1 MSNRIAQ
8 AGGEEHVA
16 SPLVMTSLAR
26 LARMAQE
33 AGMLAKPAAQA
44 PQVVCLR
51 PAQKGSNATPLVFVH
66 PIGGSIIAYKDICR
80 YLAPGRAI
88 YGIQSQPDEVRN
100 SLAHP
105 TIEALAADYVR
116 QVEALELG
124 AQLIISGY
132 SLGGA
137 VAFEMAR
144 QFAARGTLVESVIII
159 DTPSRIRPPA
169 TEEDAAV
176 TAGQLLMFGQ
186 VLAGARG
193 AELALTQD
201 DFAGLSASSS
211 VERLI
216 DHLREK
222 EVLGRSGPDVYH
234 SVYEMV
240 RHNEALQRTH
250 VPGAGYRGAV
260 ALIRTEQETP
270 ELRTEAGTMY
280 DDPSFGWQAYC
291 EREVQL
297 SSVPG
302 SHFQLIY
309 PPFNA
314 GLGKALQQS
323 LDALPVLDPVE
334 QFRAQATLRPGHTA
348 LHDGERRVSYAALL
362 ADAETLAAQLQAEGA
377 GAGSLVAVCGERGTD
392 YVTALLAVTMT
403 GAAYLPLDPTQPQE
417 KTAFML
423 ADAKPLLV
431 LADVAHA
438 GALRDGGNKVIALE
452 SANRENTSARPA
464 PVTVAPRQ
472 LAYVMYT
479 SGTTGQPK
487 GVCIT
492 REAIARLIR
501 DARYARLGAGS
512 VILQHSNLCFDAS
525 TFEIWGSLL
534 TGGTCVLM
542 PHARPSLQQFEQVVR
557 EHGVTTV
564 FMTSALFRDLAER
577 RPRALSGVAEV
588 LTGGDVVAPSA
599 VRQVLEANPGLEV
612 VHMYGPTECT
622 VFALAH
628 RLASVDALQDPLP
641 LGLPVAQNTMHV
653 LDEALQAVADGE
665 EGELYIGG
673 PSVGLGYLN
682 RAELSATAFVN
693 VPDEVGQA
701 RTLYRTGDRVVRGAD
716 GLLRFRGRLDR
727 QIKLRGFRI
736 ELGEVEAALSRQADV
751 ADAAVRAITGS
762 SGDKALVAYAVPTA
776 AAVAPDAARDAA
788 LLAER
793 TEQWEQ
799 VYSKLLYKSLASAD
813 QAGRD
818 PTMNAAGW
826 KNSFDGRV
834 IPDADMEELIAEGV
848 NNIMALAPRHV
859 LEIGCGTGML
869 LFRIAPHCGS
879 YVGTDF
885 SPEVIDY
892 VRERAAER
900 KLSQVALHRLVAHEL
915 PSPPPGGFDTVIIN
929 SVTEH
934 FPSLQYLD
942 DLLHSLVPVMKPGG
956 HIYVGDNRSFKLLPL
971 FHSSIQLF
979 RSEGTTGVAAL
990 DLQAELAMM
999 EENQL
1004 TIDPDYFRQ
1013 LEGGALRCVDV
1024 QCKRGRLRNE
1034 MTQYRF
1040 DAVLQ
1045 VNGDTPRQGK
1055 PEVLA
1060 WRDGVDSAQQWREVL
1075 AVHGAAPLL
1084 LTGLPNARIPG
1095 AAILAAQ
1102 KDGAPAFET
1111 AGQLR
1116 RAMAQQAI
1124 GEDPEDWRAMAAELG
1139 FSVQIIPGQG
1149 SDGDFDVLLWRGGL
1163 AALPASVAPAP
1174 RALTELANDPLLS
1187 LRTDNLGVK
1196 LRDALA
1202 ATLPAYAQPHFIVV
1216 LPRFPRN
1223 ANGKMDAAAL
1233 PLPSRLR
1240 QTGHGAADGSP
1251 LERRIAA
1258 VWQGVLEIDAI
1269 GADEDFFAIGGDS
1282 LRAVRVAA
1290 DLSAVLQ
1297 QDVSPARLF
1306 EHRTIRELAQS
1317 LTAAAEVQ
1325 ATPANG
1331 RGGARRAALRTV
1343 HMTENGHGI

>member
-1 MSNRIAQ
+1 MSLRNAQ
-8 AGGEEHVA
+8 IGDAEHVA

-33 AGMLAKPAAQA
+33 ASVLEKPAARA

-66 PIGGSIIAYKDICR
+66 PIGGSIIAYKELTR
-80 YLAPGRAI
+80 YLTPGRAV
-88 YGIQSQPDEVRN
+88 YGIQSQPDEARN

-105 TIEALAADYVR
+105 SIELLAADYVR
-116 QVEALELG
+116 QIEALELG
-124 AQLIISGY
+124 AQLILSGY

-144 QFAARGTLVESVIII
+144 QFAARATLVESVIII
-159 DTPSRIRPPA
+159 DTPARIRPPA
-169 TEEDAAV
+169 AQQDEAV

-193 AELALTQD
+193 ADMTLKPG
-201 DFAGLSASSS
+201 DFAGLSASSC

-216 DHLREK
+216 DHLRDK
-222 EVLGRSGPDVYH
+222 EVLGRAGADVYH

-240 RHNEALQRTH
+240 RHNETLQRGH

-260 ALIRTEQETP
+260 SLIRTEQDTP
-270 ELRTEAGTMY
+270 ELRVEAGALY
-280 DDPSFGWQAYC
+280 DDPTFGWQSVC
-291 EREVQL
+291 EKEVQL
-297 SSVPG
+297 RSVPG

-309 PPFNA
+309 PPYNA
-314 GLGKALQQS
+314 GLGKALQHC
-323 LDALPVLDPVE
+323 LDAVQVPDPIDL
-334 QFRAQATLRPGHTA
+334 FRAQAAVRAGHIA
-348 LHDGERRVSYAALL
+348 LQEGHRHVTYGELM
-362 ADAETLAAQLQAEGA
+362 ADAEALASQLQAAGA
-377 GAGSLVAVCGERGTD
+377 GADTLVAVCGERGTD
-392 YVTALLAVTMT
+392 YVTALLAILMT
-403 GAAYLPLDPTQPQE
+403 GSAYLPLDPSQPDE

-423 ADAKPLLV
+423 ADAKPVLV
-431 LADVAHA
+431 LADAARAAAMRQA
-438 GALRDGGNKVIALE
+438 GSAVIPLE
-452 SANRENTSARPA
+452 RAARGTPSARFA
-464 PVTVAPRQ
+464 PVQAAPRQ
-472 LAYVMYT
+472 LAYVIYT

-534 TGGTCVLM
+534 TGATCVLM
-542 PHARPSLQQFEQVVR
+542 PHARPSLQQYEQVIR
-557 EHGVTTV
+557 EHSVTAV

-577 RPRALSGVAEV
+577 RPGALSGLREL
-588 LTGGDVVAPSA
+588 LTGGDVVAPAA
-599 VRQVLEANPGLEV
+599 VRRVLEANPGLEV

-628 RLASVDALQDPLP
+628 RIASLDAVQDPLP
-641 LGLPVAQNTMHV
+641 LGEPVAQNTMHV
-653 LDEALQAVADGE
+653 LDAALQAVADGE

-682 RAELSATAFVN
+682 QAELSAAAFVS
-693 VPDEVGQA
+693 VPDDTG
-701 RTLYRTGDRVVRGAD
+701 RMHTLYRTGDRVMRGAD
-716 GLLRFRGRLDR
+716 GLLRFCGRLDR
-727 QIKLRGFRI
+727 QIKLRGFRV
-736 ELGEVEAALSRQADV
+736 ELGEVEAALSRQPDV
-751 ADAAVRAITGS
+751 ADAAVRAIPGAA
-762 SGDKALVAYAVPTA
+762 GDKVLVAYAVPAA
-776 AAVAPDAARDAA
+776 AAVAPDAERDTA

-813 QAGRD
+813 QAGKD

-826 KNSFDGRV
+826 KSSFDGRA
-834 IPDADMEELIAEGV
+834 IADADMEELIAEGV
-848 NNIMALAPRHV
+848 RNILALAPRHV

-869 LFRIAPHCGS
+869 LFRIAPYCES

-892 VRERAAER
+892 VEARAAER
-900 KLSQVALHRLVAHEL
+900 NLPQVKLHRLVAHEL
-915 PSPPPGGFDTVIIN
+915 PSAPAGGFDTVIIN

-956 HIYVGDNRSFKLLPL
+956 HIYVGDNRNFKLLPL

-979 RSEGTTGVAAL
+979 RSVGTVGVAAL
-990 DLQAELAMM
+990 GLLADQAMM

-1004 TIDPDYFRQ
+1004 TIDPAYFAQFRSD
-1013 LEGGALRCVDV
+1013 ALRCVDL
-1024 QCKRGRLRNE
+1024 QCKRGRLVNE

-1045 VNGDTPRQGK
+1045 VNATSASQAA
-1055 PEVLA
+1055 PEVHA
-1060 WRDGVDSAQQWREVL
+1060 WRAGVDNAQLWRENLLVR
-1075 AVHGAAPLL
+1075 GGTPLL
-1084 LTGLPNARIPG
+1084 LAGLPNARIPG

-1102 KDGAPAFET
+1102 RAGAPT
-1111 AGQLR
+1111 YDSVGQLR
-1116 RAMAQQAI
+1116 RAMAQQEA
-1124 GEDPEDWRAMAAELG
+1124 GQDPEDWRALAAEVDYR
-1139 FSVQIIPGQG
+1139 VQIIPGQG
-1149 SDGDFDVLLWRGGL
+1149 SDGNFDVLLWRG
-1163 AALPASVAPAP
+1163 ALPALTVPAG

-1187 LRTDNLGVK
+1187 LRTDSVGVK
-1196 LRDALA
+1196 LREALA
-1202 ATLPAYAQPHFIVV
+1202 ATLPGYAQPHFIVV

-1223 ANGKMDAAAL
+1223 ANGKLDAAAL
-1233 PLPSRLR
+1233 PLPARLR
-1240 QTGHGAADGSP
+1240 QAGQNSADGTP

-1258 VWQGVLEIDAI
+1258 VWQSVLEIDAI

-1290 DLSAVLQ
+1290 DLGAILQ

-1306 EHRTIRELAQS
+1306 EHRTIRELALS
-1317 LTAAAEVQ
+1317 LTAG
-1325 ATPANG
+1325 ATPAETAAAGG

-1343 HMTENGHGI
+1343 HMTESGHGI